1 MTTYKV
7 GDNVTVRAVMPD
19 GHISSTWHVRTYL
32 ESKSSIPAQ
41 RLVLLSHV
49 SQVTAVLPSVHV
61 KGFDY
66 PFDAATG
73 RQKSKGY
80 SRWCIA
86 PSTPDEVTLY
96 AANTERERLRGI
108 IREWLYSPVTTEQLR
123 AVVDII
129 SDMAAGVT

>member
-19 GHISSTWHVRTYL
+19 GHISSTW
-32 ESKSSIPAQ
+32 
-41 RLVLLSHV
+41 HV